1 MQLSVEC
8 VPPTDEVQKLGLV
21 NSPLDQPDGNKVPLD
36 QPDGNKVLRSL
47 ILSEDLRGG
56 NVYSLWAV
64 ILHKFSNTKKMLGKS
79 NKTVSC
85 QREHRQHHH
94 IGYNFSRD
102 ETSTSHLKETVQ
114 CSPKTV

>member
-21 NSPLDQPDGNKVPLD
+21 NSPLDQPDGNKV
-36 QPDGNKVLRSL
+36 LRSL

-56 NVYSLWAV
+56 YVYSLWAV
-64 ILHKFSNTKKMLGKS
+64 ILHKFSNTKKKLGKS

-85 QREHRQHHH
+85 QCEHRQHHH

-114 CSPKTV
+114 CSPKAV